1 MNTSPLKSQTNIN
14 EMTTPRSRR
23 LQKLCTRSEL
33 KALIEISHTSIRVW
47 DLTIFYQRRK
57 NSTRLPS
64 DEWTFSEQAE
74 TSVFTLAELC
84 NMKTVPKGASLQK
97 LLATKPNLDQRFKNT
112 FQFDYQLAQELDH
125 LSNSL

>member
-1 MNTSPLKSQTNIN
+1 MYPLRVESFDRDLAHIN
-14 EMTTPRSRR
+14 QSMGFDDFLPE
-23 LQKLCTRSEL
+23 K
-33 KALIEISHTSIRVW
+33 
-47 DLTIFYQRRK
+47 K

-64 DEWTFSEQAE
+64 NEWTFSEQAE